1 MESREDF
8 NFNVLKVAMYGS
20 AQKIPDRSLIQEIT
34 AIYLDTF
41 YNTDVEVNLPRKY

>member
-1 MESREDF
+1 
-8 NFNVLKVAMYGS
+8 MYGS

-41 YNTDVEVNLPRKY
+41 YSTEIDV